1 MLHRPAWQSLFC
13 GLRMQTILVNRENRC
28 LYFRALFTGKSLLE
42 NLQKKLTR
50 PMRVCIPLFEIGRKH
65 VVNGG
70 QFIRMR
76 FHDPLEVDVRGWNRI
91 SRDVVNLQLF
101 DL

>member
-1 MLHRPAWQSLFC
+1 
-13 GLRMQTILVNRENRC
+13 LVKRENRC
-28 LYFRALFTGKSLLE
+28 LYFRALFTGNFLLE
-42 NLQKKLTR
+42 SEFPKEVNNR
-50 PMRVCIPLFEIGRKH
+50 LFEIVRKH

-70 QFIRMR
+70 QSIRMR
-76 FHDPLEVDVRGWNRI
+76 SHDPLEVNVRGWDRI